1 MTQQLDKT
9 HDGQLK
15 SWVTSSNDHQDFPI
29 QNLPLGVFSRDGG
42 QKRPGIAIGDK
53 ILDLPAVLAAGLLQ
67 GEAERAA
74 RVASAE
80 VLNAFLALG
89 TAPRRALRA
98 RLSELLSEGAPER
111 QQIEKCLHEA
121 TSCTMH
127 VPALIGDYTDFYVG
141 IHHAENIGKQFRPD
155 NPLLPNYKYVPIGY
169 HGRASSIL
177 PSGAPVRRPSGQTKT
192 VETSMPDFAPSKRLD
207 YELELGVWIGP
218 GNDLGNPIP
227 IAEAGERI
235 AGLCLLNDWS
245 ARDIQAWEY
254 LPLGPFLSKNFGSTI
269 SPWIIT
275 PEALAPYRTAQPLRP
290 VGDPAPLP
298 YLSDES
304 DQREGAFNIELE
316 VLLLTAEM
324 QRKGLSPHRL
334 SLSNALHM
342 YWTAAQMVTHH
353 TSGGCNLRPGDLLGT
368 GTISTSDAS
377 GCGSMLET
385 TVGGKVPVRL
395 ESGEERRFLED
406 GDEIILKAR
415 CRREGFAPIGFGEC
429 RARIL
434 PPI

>member
-1 MTQQLDKT
+1 
-9 HDGQLK
+9 
-15 SWVTSSNDHQDFPI
+15 
-29 QNLPLGVFSRDGG
+29 
-42 QKRPGIAIGDK
+42 
-53 ILDLPAVLAAGLLQ
+53 
-67 GEAERAA
+67 
-74 RVASAE
+74 
-80 VLNAFLALG
+80 
-89 TAPRRALRA
+89 
-98 RLSELLSEGAPER
+98 
-111 QQIEKCLHEA
+111 
-121 TSCTMH
+121 
-127 VPALIGDYTDFYVG
+127 
-141 IHHAENIGKQFRPD
+141 
-155 NPLLPNYKYVPIGY
+155 
-169 HGRASSIL
+169 
-177 PSGAPVRRPSGQTKT
+177 
-192 VETSMPDFAPSKRLD
+192 MPDFAPSKRLD

-298 YLSDES
+298 YLLDES